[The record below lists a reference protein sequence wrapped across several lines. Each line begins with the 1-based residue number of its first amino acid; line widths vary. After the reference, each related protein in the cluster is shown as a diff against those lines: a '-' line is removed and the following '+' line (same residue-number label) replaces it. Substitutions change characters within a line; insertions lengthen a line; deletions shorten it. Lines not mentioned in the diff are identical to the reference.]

1 MSAITDII
9 NVIEA
14 LAVKAT
20 SGGTN
25 ITCLDLT
32 EFREAIPAMET
43 PQRVILP
50 SDEDNAAIFGRLSV
64 GGAHQ
69 IDWSISDLLLY
80 KTAGEGYGWY
90 DVGNALVTYSGN
102 YAPSVVGA
110 TKSLRAY
117 GGAVTGLTMRRGIY
131 TYSGTQYYG
140 VMCTLTVRELLICPA

>member
-1 MSAITDII
+1 MSAIADII

-14 LAVKAT
+14 LAVKAVT
-20 SGGTN
+20 GGSN

-32 EFREAIPAMET
+32 EFREAVPAMET

-50 SDEDNAAIFGRLSV
+50 SDEDNAAVFGYLTV
-64 GGAHQ
+64 GRAHQ

-80 KTAGEGYGWY
+80 KTAGEGFGWY

-102 YAPSVVGA
+102 YATAVAGA
-110 TKSLRAY
+110 TKSLRTY

-140 VMCTLTVRELLICPA
+140 VMCTLMVRELLQCPT